1 MLKFI
6 NLENGSIYSGIQ
18 PYIHWFPGQQSTGIN
33 YVMPIALLFDGED
46 NIDYINVECGGD
58 VFYLLDLSKQNET
71 IINDFKYIEIDN
83 LKSNNAGFKID
94 ETFKIAILYIGAK
107 SDSACECIDEIII
120 KNNDGALITKIN
132 VGADF
137 YNEDESLKINA
148 SNLGI
153 HIPDSIQRAI
163 YESDV
168 HEETIDNILINRK
181 LKELLSNYWDVIA
194 NRGSYKSLINS
205 LKWFEYGDL
214 VRLREIWSHNVD
226 GSFEYDDR
234 EVSAIMNEKYK
245 DAFNNFYKTTSF
257 AIYLALQHETG
268 ELDIEKNPV
277 LAENI
282 FKWALNDLA
291 IKMSLLGNF
300 YETYFMPIHTE
311 LLHCSIEDRVY
322 TNNIKISNNVLN
334 SCHDIVD
341 CIESFKCI
349 VNNGEDII
357 LGNVNA
363 QVCESTPFVGENSM
377 VGVSSEPIKDDVS
390 SDKYFYN
397 QYYNGIGS
405 IIPITCEFDVYGD
418 ERIVFGKIVWNGTE
432 ACDYRLFANEPIF
445 TNGSKNG
452 KVTINFHLLVTKPTN
467 KLNLFFISTS
477 GKHYTKQIDIIARDN
492 SYINLDIYRL
502 KHVDE
507 PIDSKY
513 ANPSDDDF
521 IQYSSFSMGENGTHN
536 FEYFIS
542 YKDPF
547 TLNLSGNPTYIY
559 TIGNESYKN
568 PNTYQNRLREI
579 LNSVFNKTE
588 SLNASQSIS
597 IGEIDN
603 SIKKDDLE
611 SIKSLISN
619 ERGIGI
625 KCNNF
630 NIPSTN
636 NLDGITQIS
645 IPIKFKLEY
654 NNQTHV
660 RILFE
665 ARLVGSKNNIIS
677 TYNGRIDYTSDNKT
691 INDAL
696 IFNINKDDLSKYS
709 SIGLEIRL
717 LQPSQDIYNI
727 SSFDW
732 MFFEN
737 FKVELSKVKFLSDG
751 VALSNVVFMDAVKI
765 RDNVKFDDANA
776 YINKINTLN
785 IFKENIWQYYFIY
798 IPPTVDDKEPEHIVL
813 ISKYF
818 YDDIY
823 KYINNNGKEYI
834 KFQDLRY
841 IERFH
846 TKEPIGD
853 TNVDDSNDSL
863 EKYCVGKYDDLF
875 VTPQIHIG
883 DKVYPLLYQH
893 PQNVKSVTWKFINKS
908 LNEESSYSDPREPHI
923 SSNSRKILDPGYY
936 DIEFNYSLI
945 DGTSNTITKNSAF
958 LKLDK

>member
-18 PYIHWFPGQQSTGIN
+18 PYIHWFPGQQSIGIN

-46 NIDYINVECGGD
+46 VEENYKNIYIKYNNENS
-58 VFYLLDLSKQNET
+58 VFSLLNLPNNSDKI
-71 IINDFKYIEIDN
+71 IINDFEYLDLEK
-83 LKSNNAGFKID
+83 LKKDDVKS
-94 ETFKIAILYIGAK
+94 IGVPVKDSEYYMHIFYVYAK
-107 SDSACECIDEIII
+107 SDSACECIDELTIYR
-120 KNNDGALITKIN
+120 KNPDNDEVIDIATIN
-132 VGADF
+132 IGADF

-282 FKWALNDLA
+282 FKWTLNDLA

-311 LLHCSIEDRVY
+311 LLHCSIEDRIY

-341 CIESFKCI
+341 CIESFKCT
-349 VNNGEDII
+349 VNDGKEII

-363 QVCESTPFVGENSM
+363 QACESTPFVGEESM
-377 VGVSSEPIKDDVS
+377 VGVSNGPIKEDVS
-390 SDKYFYN
+390 NDKYFYN

-405 IIPITCEFDVYGD
+405 IIPIKCEFDVYGD
-418 ERIVFGKIVWNGTE
+418 ERIVFGKVVWNKAE
-432 ACDYRLFANEPIF
+432 AYDYRLFANKS
-445 TNGSKNG
+445 NNG

-492 SYINLDIYRL
+492 SYINLDVYRL
-502 KHVDE
+502 KHIKE

-513 ANPSDDDF
+513 ANPSDDEF
-521 IQYSSFSMGENGTHN
+521 IQYSAFSMGENDTHN

-542 YKDPF
+542 YKSPF
-547 TLNLSGNPTYIY
+547 T
-559 TIGNESYKN
+559 
-568 PNTYQNRLREI
+568 
-579 LNSVFNKTE
+579 NSLDKTK
-588 SLNASQSIS
+588 IV
-597 IGEIDN
+597 
-603 SIKKDDLE
+603 KDD
-611 SIKSLISN
+611 
-619 ERGIGI
+619 GI
-625 KCNNF
+625 
-630 NIPSTN
+630 
-636 NLDGITQIS
+636 
-645 IPIKFKLEY
+645 
-654 NNQTHV
+654 
-660 RILFE
+660 
-665 ARLVGSKNNIIS
+665 
-677 TYNGRIDYTSDNKT
+677 
-691 INDAL
+691 
-696 IFNINKDDLSKYS
+696 
-709 SIGLEIRL
+709 
-717 LQPSQDIYNI
+717 
-727 SSFDW
+727 
-732 MFFEN
+732 
-737 FKVELSKVKFLSDG
+737 
-751 VALSNVVFMDAVKI
+751 ALSNVVFMNAKKI
-765 RDNVKFDDANA
+765 REHNKFKESTEQTDKNP
-776 YINKINTLN
+776 YINIIDTLRLPEMIRINKS
-785 IFKENIWQYYFIY
+785 IGDYYFIY
-798 IPPTVDDKEPEHIVL
+798 IPPTVNGKEPDHIVL

-823 KYINNNGKEYI
+823 KYINDSGKEYI

-853 TNVDDSNDSL
+853 TNIDDSNDSI
-863 EKYCVGKYDDLF
+863 EKYKVGKYDDLY
-875 VTPQIHIG
+875 VTPQIHMG

-893 PQNVKSVTWKFINKS
+893 PQKVEGVTWKFINKS
-908 LNEESSYSDPREPHI
+908 LNEESSYSDPREPYI
-923 SSNSRKILDPGYY
+923 SSNSRKMLEPGYY
-936 DIEFNYSLI
+936 DIEFNYKLV
-945 DGTSNTITKNSAF
+945 DGTSMTITKNSAF
-958 LKLDK
+958 LKRDK